1 MLKEVQQSV
10 SKEHPVNWWPTSMS
24 DVLAT
29 PASTSSLRQQSE
41 YISDKSPST
50 FSLDQPPS
58 NLPDKRDPVERG
70 LVDEG
75 LAEELCNRF
84 CTELLPHYPI
94 VLPPCNSSWRTL
106 QQDRPSLFRAVLA
119 TASSSIRPDL
129 WTTLFRDAERH
140 VLEQAMIMG
149 RKSLD
154 LIQAALVLA
163 TWSHPPDSFEDLNF
177 SQFANV
183 AATMVIDLRSS
194 NDRQHQIPSETAM
207 LHTEGQVERARAFSA
222 CYLICSRYENSFY
235 SRRGGK
241 LTQI

>member
-1 MLKEVQQSV
+1 M
-10 SKEHPVNWWPTSMS
+10 T

-50 FSLDQPPS
+50 FSLEQSPN

-70 LVDEG
+70 LVNEG
-75 LAEELCNRF
+75 LAEELCNKF
-84 CTELLPHYPI
+84 CTELLPQYPI
-94 VLPPCNSSWRTL
+94 VLPPSHSSWRTL
-106 QQDRPSLFRAVLA
+106 QQDRPALFRAVLA

-129 WTTLFRDAERH
+129 WTPLFRDAERH
-140 VLEQAMIMG
+140 VLEHAMIMG

-183 AATMVIDLRSS
+183 AATMVMDLRSS
-194 NDRQHQIPSETAM
+194 NDRRHEIPSEVAV
-207 LHTEGQVERARAFSA
+207 LHTEAQVERARAFSA
-222 CYLICSRYENSFY
+222 CYLICSRYKNHFY
-235 SRRGGK
+235 SHRGRK
-241 LTQI
+241 LTHI